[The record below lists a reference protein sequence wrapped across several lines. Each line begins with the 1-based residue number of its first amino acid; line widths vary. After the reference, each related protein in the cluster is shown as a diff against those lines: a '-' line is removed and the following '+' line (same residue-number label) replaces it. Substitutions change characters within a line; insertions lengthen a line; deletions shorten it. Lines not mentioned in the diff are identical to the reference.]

1 MQMITGVDDITDPD
15 LTERDNSTMLVGPSV
30 ASYIGD
36 SNPIMSGTA

>member
-1 MQMITGVDDITDPD
+1 MQMITGVDITGPG
-15 LTERDNSTMLVGPSV
+15 LAERDNSTMLVGPSV